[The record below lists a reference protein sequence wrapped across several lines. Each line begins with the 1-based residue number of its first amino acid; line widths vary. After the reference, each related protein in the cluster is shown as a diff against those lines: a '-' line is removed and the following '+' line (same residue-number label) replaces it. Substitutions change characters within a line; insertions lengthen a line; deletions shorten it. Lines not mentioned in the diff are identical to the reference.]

1 MTTLTSRYITS
12 PETVMDMD
20 IKRIR
25 ERGFLTYFREVEA
38 ANLSDTFWDI
48 ALVQYLETSVINS
61 PYFNLYL
68 ASQIHDA
75 DDALFTYGY
84 KVNDLIT
91 VIGDVHHIFPKKY
104 LINNGVKEK
113 SKYNQIA
120 NYTYLDT
127 QVNKAV
133 LYDSP
138 NTYFSKVFKQCE
150 TGIPVYGNITDK
162 ALLIKNL
169 QQNCIPETI
178 LQMEHTNYEEFLTE
192 RRKLMAKKIKRYYYS
207 L

>member
-1 MTTLTSRYITS
+1 M
-12 PETVMDMD
+12 
-20 IKRIR
+20 
-25 ERGFLTYFREVEA
+25 EA

-84 KVNDLIT
+84 KINDLIT

-104 LINNGVKEK
+104 LMKNGVNEK

-133 LYDSP
+133 RDDSP
-138 NTYFSKVFKQCE
+138 NTYFSKVFEQCK
-150 TGIPVYGNITDK
+150 TGIAVYGNITDK
-162 ALLIKNL
+162 SLLLKNL
-169 QQNCIPETI
+169 QQNCIPENI
-178 LQMEHTNYEEFLTE
+178 LHMEYADYEKFLE
-192 RRKLMAKKIKRYYYS
+192 YRQGD
-207 L
+207 